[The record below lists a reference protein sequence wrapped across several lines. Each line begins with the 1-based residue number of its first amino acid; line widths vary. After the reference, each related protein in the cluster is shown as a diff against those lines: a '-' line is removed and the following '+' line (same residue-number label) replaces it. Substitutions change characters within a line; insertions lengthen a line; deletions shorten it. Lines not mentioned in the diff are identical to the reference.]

1 MWENSSEPPNVS
13 VWFIRN
19 CTATHLGKD
28 HRIIGSYCYPP
39 LKNHRHLVTRWFAY
53 SCDPESPTTLWE
65 LILHLP
71 DWNSKSISV
80 GISCSFIQ
88 TWEQPSFTKT
98 RPEQTQLAKNLAIWR
113 YSLPHP
119 HPNTHRGPRLVLIS
133 PIILTKFLLWS
144 KTHMWFIRTD
154 VGPHK

>member
-13 VWFIRN
+13 VWFISN

-39 LKNHRHLVTRWFAY
+39 LKNHRHFITRWFAY
-53 SCDPESPTTLWE
+53 SDDPESLTTLWE

-98 RPEQTQLAKNLAIWR
+98 RPLNKPNLQKI
-113 YSLPHP
+113 LPFEGTP
-119 HPNTHRGPRLVLIS
+119 SPTPTPTHRGPRLVLIS

-144 KTHMWFIRTD
+144 KTHMWFIRTE